1 MFIIII
7 IGFIGGKFYNLLFSM
22 NKIFYFL
29 TLLFFSSTVFSQDL
43 GGVKVSI
50 ANFIR
55 RVYTNQPF
63 SGVKI
68 LQSDPEIN
76 YLISVVE
83 MTYDPNKSENSQN
96 QIATIKARAS
106 VSQYFNNSYVS
117 AQTMVLSDTNFSA
130 QSASTSPRVIEIIK
144 ETSSG
149 YAMGLEL
156 LSKFRPPDSPQMVYI
171 FFREI
176 KK

>member
-1 MFIIII
+1 
-7 IGFIGGKFYNLLFSM
+7 M
-22 NKIFYFL
+22 NKL
-29 TLLFFSSTVFSQDL
+29 CDLLILILFSSTVFSQDF
-43 GGVKVSI
+43 GGTKVSI
-50 ANFIR
+50 SNYIR

-68 LQSDPEIN
+68 LQSEQESS
-76 YLISVVE
+76 YLITVVE
-83 MTYDPNKSENSQN
+83 MTYDPNKSESTQN
-96 QIATIKARAS
+96 QIAAIKARAS
-106 VSQYFNNSYVS
+106 VSQYFNNSYTS
-117 AQTMVLSDTNFSA
+117 IQTMIVTDTSLSEQNV
-130 QSASTSPRVIEIIK
+130 STSPRIIEILK

-156 LSKFRPPDSPQMVYI
+156 LSKFRPTNSSQVVFV